1 MAKRPNN
8 IDSLLGSLSDE
19 PADNKSGQDSSRG
32 AKNPANPAIPQLTD
46 HRGGRRQGAK
56 PLNPPHLLQ
65 GGSVAC

>member
-32 AKNPANPAIPQLTD
+32 AKNPANPVNSE
-46 HRGGRRQGAK
+46 
-56 PLNPPHLLQ
+56 LNSYPDENLN
-65 GGSVAC
+65 SKN